1 MNFLTTLLTSVEVW
15 GNIFGLISVALT
27 VRESIWSMPTGLVN
41 VVLFAILFYNI
52 KLYPDMTLQGV
63 FFVLNAY
70 GWYKWTRTSGN
81 EKVIPTTRLPLPTGL
96 MLGALGLAAYGFS
109 VWFYT
114 REGSSVPAIDSL
126 ILMLSV
132 IAQYLL
138 SRKVLE
144 NWYLWIV
151 VDLIAAPLYVY
162 KGIVLTAGL
171 YVVFFAMSIAGLV
184 SWRRVL
190 AQQATTT
197 TVPETAATRFTA
209 PGAVASRVAP
219 EMLPAHPGDVS
230 SVGA

>member
-1 MNFLTTLLTSVEVW
+1 MNFLMTMATSVEVW
-15 GNIFGLISVALT
+15 GNLFGLISVALT
-27 VRESIWSMPTGLVN
+27 VRENILSMPTGLVN
-41 VVLFAILFYNI
+41 VVLFAVLFYNI

-70 GWYKWTRTSGN
+70 GWYKWTRTTGH
-81 EKVIPTTRLPLPTGL
+81 EKVIATTRLTLPTGL
-96 MLGALGLAAYGFS
+96 KLGLIGLAAYAFS

-114 REGSSVPAIDSL
+114 HEGSSVPAVDSL
-126 ILMLSV
+126 ILVLSV

-171 YVVFFAMSIAGLV
+171 YVVFLVMSVAGLI

-190 AQQATTT
+190 
-197 TVPETAATRFTA
+197 
-209 PGAVASRVAP
+209 SRQIQEDV
-219 EMLPAHPGDVS
+219 LPALLSVHPGDVS